1 MYKAEARHNKDLSFS
16 INSQGHGL
24 IIDAKG
30 VEGITPID
38 TLLAALASCIG
49 VYIRK
54 YSEGAKLN
62 LENFIVRAE
71 GELSNEPPRALK
83 EISVFIDLKDVKL
96 DSRRQKA
103 LLDFIHNCPIHNTL
117 AGSPKIKVNLSD
129 GN

>member
-1 MYKAEARHNKDLSFS
+1 MSFLIDS
-16 INSQGHGL
+16 NGQKL

-30 VEGITPID
+30 QEGISPID
-38 TLLAALASCIG
+38 TLLAALASCVG

-62 LENFIVRAE
+62 LENFTVRAE
-71 GELSNEPPRALK
+71 GELSNEPPRALR

-96 DSRRQKA
+96 DNRRQQA
-103 LLDFIHNCPIHNTL
+103 LLDFINNCPIHNTL
-117 AGSPKIKVNLSD
+117 VGFPAIKVNLTD